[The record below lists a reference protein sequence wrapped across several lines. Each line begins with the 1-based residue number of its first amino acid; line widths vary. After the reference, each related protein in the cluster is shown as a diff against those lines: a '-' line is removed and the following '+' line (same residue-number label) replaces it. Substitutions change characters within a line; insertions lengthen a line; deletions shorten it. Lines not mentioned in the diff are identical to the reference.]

1 MRVSWAISFLTALLL
16 FAPLACSRTPSGNPS
31 GNQSAAPAAATPAPA
46 PAAPSLEGEFVEE
59 RALRLIMKDAGALTW
74 KEDSMFFTVKD
85 EEFTTRP
92 IGQFQF
98 HRQGVEHLLFLFET
112 APNTD
117 NDCHACGVVVG
128 AGLFARRG
136 NGWSLEFSKREV
148 AGYNEWGRSA
158 ANIVSLIR
166 LGSNRYAIRL
176 NTDNMGQGYASIAVT
191 LNEVA
196 PDFPE
201 VFSELL
207 FQNNEGTCADDPAE
221 RDEIV
226 RECYDYGASLYFLPA
241 ANPEYDDL
249 IVAFHGTHPTD
260 DGKGVEPHLDRMRY
274 VYRDGK
280 YLKPA
285 TR

>member
-1 MRVSWAISFLTALLL
+1 MRISRALSCIIPLLL
-16 FAPLACSRTPSGNPS
+16 LGPAACSRAPADNPS
-31 GNQSAAPAAATPAPA
+31 ANQSAAPAAATPAPA
-46 PAAPSLEGEFVEE
+46 ATAPSLEGAFVEE
-59 RALRLIMKDAGALTW
+59 RALRLIMKDAGQLTW
-74 KEDSMFFTVKD
+74 KEDAMFFTEKN

-92 IGQFQF
+92 IGQFPF

-128 AGLFARRG
+128 AGLFARSG
-136 NGWSLEFSKREV
+136 NGWNLELSKRDV

-176 NTDNMGQGYASIAVT
+176 NTDNMGQGFTSVAVT

-207 FQNNEGTCADDPAE
+207 FQNNEGTCSDDPAE
-221 RDEIV
+221 RDEVV
-226 RECYDYGASLYFLPA
+226 RECYDFGASLYFVPA

-249 IVAFHGTHPTD
+249 IVAFHGTHPTA
-260 DGKGVEPHLDRMRY
+260 DGKGIEPHLDRVRY
-274 VYRDGK
+274 GYRSGK
-280 YLKPA
+280 YVK
-285 TR
+285 